1 MASVLTTPYM
11 FTQTHRVNTH
21 LKMFKKKQKHNSNQ
35 TKSWS
40 RNEIQAAKIS
50 YMMGKIQLR
59 RKKQGKISE
68 FCGLG

>member
-1 MASVLTTPYM
+1 
-11 FTQTHRVNTH
+11 
-21 LKMFKKKQKHNSNQ
+21 MFKKKQKHNSNQ